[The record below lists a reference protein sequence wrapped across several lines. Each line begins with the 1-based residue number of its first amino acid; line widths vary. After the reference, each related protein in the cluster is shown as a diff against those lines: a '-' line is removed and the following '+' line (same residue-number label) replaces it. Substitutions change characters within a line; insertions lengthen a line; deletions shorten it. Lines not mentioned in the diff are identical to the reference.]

1 MWKSLEQLKQIATR
15 QTWPTQFDPQTAM
28 RKTLEQLKQF
38 AARKSWPGQF
48 DARTAMRKTAEQIK
62 QIATRKIP
70 AGRSA
75 LPSSFRRIVISSAAV
90 LIAIVL
96 CVAFR
101 LAMEQR
107 NRPTPA
113 AEEAVRQNL
122 GWAEAQV
129 EANLQTDLAAVQDFF
144 AAARQRTP
152 VYAETVL
159 GWKSKFKLIGDYV
172 TGREAHAE
180 FLQQQFEE
188 VLFSNEE
195 LDQLLQQTASAFLR
209 ETDDIE
215 AQMLVRLQADLDRLP
230 PGSLPS
236 AVDVNQL
243 RAVLGDALQ
252 QAAQSARTELG
263 AAVGRELISYVA
275 GEVLT
280 IAATQLATSAG
291 ILGTGAGSSWATFGA
306 GIIVGII
313 VDAIVTRIYEWKF
326 DPAGKLTGM
335 LNTQLGQLET
345 LILQGTSQSPGLRDR
360 LSHYTALRNA
370 ARRQAIQRAI
380 LAL

>member
-1 MWKSLEQLKQIATR
+1 MWKSLEQLKQLATR
-15 QTWPTQFDPQTAM
+15 KSWPAQFDPQTAM
-28 RKTLEQLKQF
+28 WKSLEQLKQF
-38 AARKSWPGQF
+38 ASRNSWPAQF
-48 DARTAMRKTAEQIK
+48 HPRTAMRKAAEQLK
-62 QIATRKIP
+62 QFTPRKFWCGLLVRP
-70 AGRSA
+70 T
-75 LPSSFRRIVISSAAV
+75 SSPRILIGSAAV
-90 LIAIVL
+90 LIGIVL
-96 CVAFR
+96 CAGFR

-107 NRPTPA
+107 NRPSPA

-129 EANLQTDLAAVQDFF
+129 EANLEGNLGAVQDFF

-180 FLQQQFEE
+180 FLRQQFEGI
-188 VLFSNEE
+188 LFSNDE

-215 AQMLVRLQADLDRLP
+215 AQMLVRLQADLDQLP
-230 PGSLPS
+230 AGSLPS

-252 QAAQSARTELG
+252 QAAQSARAELG
-263 AAVGRELISYVA
+263 AAVGRELVSYVA
-275 GEVLT
+275 GEVLAC
-280 IAATQLATSAG
+280 AATQLATSAG
-291 ILGTGAGSSWATFGA
+291 ILGAGAGSSWATFGA
-306 GIIVGII
+306 GVVIGII
-313 VDAIVTRIYEWKF
+313 VDAIVTRIYQWKF

-335 LNTQLGQLET
+335 LNGQLGQLES
-345 LILQGTSQSPGLRDR
+345 LILQGTAQSPGLRDR
-360 LSHYTALRNA
+360 LSQYTAVRNA
-370 ARRQAIQRAI
+370 ARRQAIERAV
-380 LAL
+380 LAP